1 MKKTKIL
8 MGIIGKGNGGLST
21 YAVNLFRKLNHDVF
35 DCTFLS
41 NDPHPYFEKDIKEL
55 GGHLKIIAPRNRQ
68 PKQHRQDLRRVM
80 TEEQFDVCH
89 IHLSSDSNIC
99 PLEEAKRAGI
109 PVVIAHCHSTKVE
122 GSVYPKILHRLN
134 KLKIQRMDILRLAC
148 SKAAGEFAYGDA
160 PFAVANNG
168 IDLKKFD
175 FRPDVREQVRE
186 SLDLS
191 DRFVIGQVGRLV
203 PVKNHEF
210 TLEVFSEVLKKYPRS
225 SLLIVGDGPLE
236 QSLKAKVREMNLDGQ
251 VIFAGNVRN
260 PQDYFGAMDCMM
272 LPSLFEG
279 FPLTIV
285 EAVCSGLPC
294 FVSDT
299 VPHEVKIS
307 DLVQFV
313 ALDSS
318 REFVAETVLEAK
330 DRKRVSQIELL
341 KTLHYDADELVKDM
355 EQRYCNQTTGGE

>member
-21 YAVNLFRKLNHDVF
+21 YAVNLFHKLDRNLF

-55 GGHLKIIAPRNRQ
+55 GGHIEVIAARNRH
-68 PKQHRQDLRRVM
+68 PKKHRADLRQIMEGER
-80 TEEQFDVCH
+80 FDVCH

-109 PVVIAHCHSTKVE
+109 PIVIAHCHSTKVE
-122 GSVYPKILHRLN
+122 GSLYPKILHRLN
-134 KLKIQRMDILRLAC
+134 KPRLQKMDVLRLAC
-148 SKAAGEFAYGDA
+148 SRAAGEFAYGDA
-160 PFAVANNG
+160 PFAVVNNG

-175 FRPDVREQVRE
+175 FSPQVRE
-186 SLDLS
+186 KLRTDLGVS
-191 DRFVIGQVGRLV
+191 DRFVIGQLGRLV
-203 PVKNHEF
+203 PVKNHGF
-210 TLEVFSEVLKKYPRS
+210 TLEVFAEVLKIHPQS

-236 QSLKAKVREMNLDGQ
+236 QSLKTKASELGIADK
-251 VIFAGNVRN
+251 VIFTGNVRN
-260 PQDYFGAMDCMM
+260 PQDYFNAMDCMM

-285 EAVCSGLPC
+285 EAVCSGLCC

-299 VPHEVKIS
+299 VTREVEIS
-307 DLVQFV
+307 SLVRFFSLEEG
-313 ALDSS
+313 ALS
-318 REFVAETVLEAK
+318 AAKMVLTAK
-330 DRKRVSQIELL
+330 EVERASQVNLL
-341 KTLHYDADELVKDM
+341 KELHFDADELVKEM
-355 EQRYCNQTTGGE
+355 ERRYLNSSIGGE

>member
-21 YAVNLFRKLNHDVF
+21 YAVNLFRKLDSDVF

-55 GGHLKIIAPRNRQ
+55 GGHLKVIAARNRH
-68 PKQHRQDLRRVM
+68 PKQHRDDLRRIM
-80 TEEQFDVCH
+80 AEEQFDVCH

-99 PLEEAKRAGI
+99 PLVEAKRARI
-109 PVVIAHCHSTKVE
+109 PIVIAHCHSAKVE
-122 GSVYPKILHRLN
+122 GSLYPKVLHRLN
-134 KLKIQRMDILRLAC
+134 KPKVQKMDIIRLAC

-160 PFAVANNG
+160 PFTVANNG

-175 FRPDVREQVRE
+175 FDYQIREKTRKDIGV
-186 SLDLS
+186 S
-191 DRFVIGQVGRLV
+191 DRFVIGQLGRLV

-210 TLEVFSEVLKKYPRS
+210 SLKVFAEVLKRHSRS
-225 SLLIVGDGPLE
+225 SFLIVGGGPLE
-236 QSLKAKVREMNLDGQ
+236 QSLKEKVSELGIEDK
-251 VIFAGNVRN
+251 VIFTGNVRN
-260 PQDYFGAMDCMM
+260 PQDYLNAMDCMM

-294 FVSDT
+294 FISDT
-299 VPHEVKIS
+299 VTREVEIS
-307 DLVQFV
+307 DLVQFISLGEGPESV
-313 ALDSS
+313 AKK
-318 REFVAETVLEAK
+318 VLKAK
-330 DRKRVSQIELL
+330 DIERTSQAELL
-341 KTLHYDADELVKDM
+341 KALHYDSDELVKDM
-355 EQRYCNQTTGGE
+355 ERCYLNQMTGGE